1 MSGLFSIAWSTYLLR
16 LRGRSRGYQDRRRM
30 RLADA
35 AQSRTQAR
43 WGTGRRAFA
52 HKANMGVRRGA
63 YLEKE
68 DEDRNRADEP
78 VLRVIRE
85 PDDVVEYRASEHE
98 RKLSACV
105 LGYGSLAPSGAWCRL
120 GARAYRL
127 QRLERIRAFLR
138 EHAKEKDGEV
148 VHRGCERARHEGHCL

>member
-1 MSGLFSIAWSTYLLR
+1 
-16 LRGRSRGYQDRRRM
+16 M

-35 AQSRTQAR
+35 AQSRTRAR
-43 WGTGRRAFA
+43 WGTVRSAFA
-52 HKANMGVRRGA
+52 HKAKMGVRRGT

-78 VLRVIRE
+78 VLRVVRE

-105 LGYGSLAPSGAWCRL
+105 LGYGSLAPSGAGCRL

-138 EHAKEKDGEV
+138 EHAKEEDGEV